1 MKKCDDSEELG
12 SGNCCDIRLN
22 NKVVVNSVEPINIGK
37 KQYLARIDTGAT
49 KSSICKSVARKLKL
63 GPALDKVEV
72 KNSHGV
78 SFRDIIMVEVGFAGI
93 KTKIKFNVSDR
104 AHMRYPILIGR
115 NLLKKGFLVD
125 CSNEDRDN

>member
-1 MKKCDDSEELG
+1 M
-12 SGNCCDIRLN
+12 N
-22 NKVVVNSVEPINIGK
+22 NKVVVNSVEPINIGGNE
-37 KQYLARIDTGAT
+37 YFARIDTGAT
-49 KSSICKSVARKLKL
+49 KSSICKSVVKKLKL
-63 GPALDKVEV
+63 GPAVDKVEV

-78 SFRDIIMVEVGFAGI
+78 SHRDIILVEVNFAGI

-104 AHMRYPILIGR
+104 SHMMYPILIGR